1 MKQHIITFDNP
12 AGMTPPTDL
21 FVQYTRMDLTKKRQQ
36 KMLEQA
42 VAMYPDI
49 CNMVK
54 LQAIVTEADSFTAN
68 GETLTL
74 DGVDFHSVAFADL
87 KPDQLRK
94 AYGYFLTIGKC
105 MPRDDAGLVEILI
118 VDTWGS
124 ILVDICREQLTKHL
138 QALTPDLVLSPSF
151 GLGFYG
157 VSREQA
163 QQLKEFVDP
172 SPIGMEVMDNALVL
186 PQKSCAGIFLA
197 ADSDEGFPKD

>member
-1 MKQHIITFDNP
+1 MKQHIITFPNP
-12 AGMTPPTDL
+12 AELAAPTDL

-42 VAMYPDI
+42 VAMYPDV

-54 LQAIVTEADSFTAN
+54 LQAIITEADSFSVD
-68 GETLTL
+68 GEALTM
-74 DGVDFHSVAFADL
+74 DGVTFHSTAFADL
-87 KPDQLRK
+87 KPEQLHK

-124 ILVDICREQLTKHL
+124 ILVDICREMLIQKL
-138 QALTPDLVLSPSF
+138 QDMNPGLALSPSF

-163 QQLKEFVDP
+163 LQLKEFVDP
-172 SPIGMEVMDNALVL
+172 APIGMEVMDNALVL
-186 PQKSCAGIFLA
+186 PQKSCAGIFLTA
-197 ADSDEGFPKD
+197 GTDEGFPKD